1 LPTPPDSRFDARFYA
16 AAVLAL
22 LVIASLLIK
31 LNHLDHASVKPL
43 DESFHAVVARNLLK
57 HPLTP
62 TLYDQP
68 YLPYDYRD
76 WQSNHVWLHKPIVPL
91 WQMAAS
97 MAALGTS
104 TFALRLPSA
113 LLASASV
120 LLTYAIGVELFRCRR
135 IALIAA
141 ALHAF
146 NPSITY
152 LVHGYL
158 FSDHIDVALLF
169 WVELS
174 IWLLLR
180 GLREGSTRWLI
191 AAGVAQ
197 GVAYLCKTYPAFIV
211 ALISLAAWRWWPQVK
226 RRHIVTFLVSAAA
239 TILPWSIYCLIRFPR
254 EFQFEQLQVFRH
266 LTHNVEQW
274 AGPWDRV
281 IFDFLLRIYNRF
293 YPAVIVATI
302 LMLRAAW
309 RERNSNLGLLLLWA
323 LGVLIPFTFAT
334 SKTPSATLMSWPAF
348 YLLLAVMIVRAVDG
362 DALCLGGWV
371 ASVVLAFL
379 AAGKI
384 PSQGWGY
391 PNPPRFAGVMREN
404 IWVLW
409 HVLAAFAA
417 AVALYAILC
426 HRARINARRVT
437 LPLVIIAALASTYLL
452 YRLVKLNVIAAA
464 ENRSRPSFPQLA
476 ELSRTQLPPNA
487 VLLLENNEK
496 LEHMAATFYTGR
508 SVYPVSPETWRETAD
523 KIEKAGGVPLLA
535 TRRNVDLTRALTEQV
550 DGLNLYAVGTA
561 PPPR

>member
-1 LPTPPDSRFDARFYA
+1 MADGRLHGGDGNEHVR
-16 AAVLAL
+16 LA
-22 LVIASLLIK
+22 
-31 LNHLDHASVKPL
+31 P
-43 DESFHAVVARNLLK
+43 
-57 HPLTP
+57 
-62 TLYDQP
+62 
-68 YLPYDYRD
+68 
-76 WQSNHVWLHKPIVPL
+76 
-91 WQMAAS
+91 
-97 MAALGTS
+97 
-104 TFALRLPSA
+104 PSA

-120 LLTYAIGVELFRCRR
+120 LLTYLIGVELFRCRR

-211 ALISLAAWRWWPQVK
+211 VLIALAAWPWWPQVK
-226 RRHIVTFLVSAAA
+226 RWHILVFLISAAA
-239 TILPWSIYCLIRFPR
+239 TILPWLLYCLIRFPR
-254 EFQFEQLQVFRH
+254 EFQFEQFQVFRH

-293 YPAVIVATI
+293 YPAVIVATV
-302 LMLRAAW
+302 LMFRAAW
-309 RERNSNLGLLLLWA
+309 RERNSNLGVLLVWA
-323 LGVLIPFTFAT
+323 LGVLIPFTLAT

-348 YLLLAVMIVRAVDG
+348 YLLLAAMIVRAIDG

-404 IWVLW
+404 IWLLW
-409 HVLAAFAA
+409 HVLCALAA
-417 AVALYAILC
+417 AIAMQALLR
-426 HRARINARRVT
+426 HRDKLNARRII
-437 LPLVIIAALASTYLL
+437 LPLGIVAALASTYLL
-452 YRLVKLNVIAAA
+452 IRLVRLNIIAVA
-464 ENRSRPSFPQLA
+464 ENRTRPAFPQLA

-496 LEHMAATFYTGR
+496 LEHVVAMFYTGR
-508 SVYPVSPETWRETAD
+508 SVYPVSPDTWRETAD

-561 PPPR
+561 PPNR